1 MPSKDEIAPEI
12 VIHLLVKPD
21 KVKNKKIR
29 LVTDQR
35 PNMSISRLSHDLRHP
50 KKAFHAFEGFPRC
63 KKLDNKPIKHKAM
76 PVSKVYWLI

>member
-12 VIHLLVKPD
+12 VIHLLAKPE

-29 LVTDQR
+29 LVADQR

>member
-12 VIHLLVKPD
+12 VIHLLAKSN

-29 LVTDQR
+29 LVADQR
-35 PNMSISRLSHDLRHP
+35 PKMRISRLSHDLRHP